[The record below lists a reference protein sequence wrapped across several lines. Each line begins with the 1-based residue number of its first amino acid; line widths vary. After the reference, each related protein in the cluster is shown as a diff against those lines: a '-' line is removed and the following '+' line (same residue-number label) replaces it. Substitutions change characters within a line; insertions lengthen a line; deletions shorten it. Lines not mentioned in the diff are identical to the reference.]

1 MKQHPDRPGSN
12 GPDEI
17 IEMASGYQKSRII
30 LTAFELDVF
39 TAIGGGMV
47 SAEDVAR
54 TICANAKATGRL
66 LNALCAIGLI
76 EKKEDF
82 FFNTDASAR
91 YLVRG
96 SEEYLSRIGHM
107 LNLYRTWG
115 TLTEAVRQGGSVT
128 AREYDEVSLVHFIEA
143 MHHRAK
149 KTSGELVSH
158 IDLDGV
164 KRVLDVGGGSGAYSM
179 AFARAKDDLHAVV
192 FDLPEVTD
200 LARRYITE
208 SGLASRIGTKSGDY
222 NRDDFGSG
230 FDLVF
235 MSAIV
240 HINTPAENRALVAR
254 AFRALNAGGR
264 IVIQDFIM
272 EEDRTAPARG
282 ALFSLNMLVN
292 TSGGDTYTEREM
304 REWLAGAGCTE
315 IARIETGM
323 ANDLMV
329 GRKPLR

>member
-1 MKQHPDRPGSN
+1 MKQQPDSPRIT
-12 GPDEI
+12 GPDQI
-17 IEMASGYQKSRII
+17 IEMAAGYQKSRII

-39 TAIGGGMV
+39 TAVGGGMV

-54 TICANAKATGRL
+54 AIGANAKATERL
-66 LNALCAIGLI
+66 LNALCAIGLL

-82 FFNTDASAR
+82 FFNTEASSR
-91 YLVRG
+91 YLARG

-115 TLTEAVRQGGSVT
+115 TLTEAVRQGRSVT
-128 AREYDEVSLVHFIEA
+128 AREYDEASLSRFIEA

-149 KTSGELVSH
+149 KSAAALVAH
-158 IDLDGV
+158 IDLGGV
-164 KRVLDVGGGSGAYSM
+164 KRVLDVGGGSGVYSM

-192 FDLPEVTD
+192 LDLPKVIELT
-200 LARRYITE
+200 RRYITE
-208 SGLASRIGTKSGDY
+208 SGLASRVGTRSGDY
-222 NRDDFGSG
+222 NRDDFGAG

-254 AFRALNAGGR
+254 AFRALNPGGR
-264 IVIQDFIM
+264 IVIQDHIM

-292 TSGGDTYTEREM
+292 TDGGDTYTEREV
-304 REWLAGAGCTE
+304 RDWLSGAGCADIE
-315 IARIETGM
+315 RIATGM
-323 ANDLMV
+323 ENDLMV
-329 GRKPLR
+329 GRKPR

>member
-1 MKQHPDRPGSN
+1 MKQQPDKPRIT
-12 GPDEI
+12 GPDQI
-17 IEMASGYQKSRII
+17 IELAAGYQKSRII

-39 TAIGGGMV
+39 TAVGGGMV
-47 SAEDVAR
+47 SAEDIAR
-54 TICANAKATGRL
+54 TIGANAKATERL
-66 LNALCAIGLI
+66 LNALCAIGLL

-82 FFNTDASAR
+82 FFNTEASSR

-115 TLTEAVRQGGSVT
+115 TLTEAVRQGRSVT
-128 AREYDEVSLVHFIEA
+128 AREYDETSLTHFIEA

-149 KTSGELVSH
+149 KSAAALVSH
-158 IDLDGV
+158 IDLEGV
-164 KRVLDVGGGSGAYSM
+164 KRVLDVGGGSGVYSM

-192 FDLPEVTD
+192 LDLPKVTE
-200 LARRYITE
+200 LTRRYITE

-222 NRDDFGSG
+222 NRDDFGTG

-254 AFRALNAGGR
+254 AFRALNPGGR
-264 IVIQDFIM
+264 IVIQDHIM

-292 TSGGDTYTEREM
+292 TEGGDVYTEREM
-304 REWLAGAGCTE
+304 RDWLSGAGCAGIE
-315 IARIETGM
+315 RIATGM
-323 ANDLMV
+323 ENDLMS
-329 GRKPLR
+329 GRKPN